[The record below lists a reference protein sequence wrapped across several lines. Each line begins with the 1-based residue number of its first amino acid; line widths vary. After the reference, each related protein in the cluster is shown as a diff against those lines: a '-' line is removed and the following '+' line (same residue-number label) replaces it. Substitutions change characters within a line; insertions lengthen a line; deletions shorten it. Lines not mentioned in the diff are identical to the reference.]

1 MTRRLVHGSL
11 CFRPRNFGGPW
22 LRPGGGIFDR
32 ECVRQYVVRGACE
45 TFDEMQLF
53 AGSPEIGAIGEIRG
67 VDHQRVTLP
76 MSYRVSSQHS
86 DVLRN
91 VRTAMGRDDARRV
104 VRFVKQSHISRPLY
118 NL

>member
-53 AGSPEIGAIGEIRG
+53 AGSSEIGAIREIRG

-76 MSYRVSSQHS
+76 MSYRVPSHHPE
-86 DVLRN
+86 VFRT
-91 VRTAMGRDDARRV
+91 VRTPIGGAQRRAV
-104 VRFVKQSHISRPLY
+104 AGLV
-118 NL
+118 